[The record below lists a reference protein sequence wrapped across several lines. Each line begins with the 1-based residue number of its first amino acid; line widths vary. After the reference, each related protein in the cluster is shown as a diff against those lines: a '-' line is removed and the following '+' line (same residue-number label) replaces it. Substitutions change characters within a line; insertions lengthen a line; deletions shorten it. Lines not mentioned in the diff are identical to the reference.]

1 MRGMMAFAVL
11 TGLCVTTS
19 LRSQEAS
26 NHAIREEPRPVLS
39 VDVAVV
45 NVSATVID
53 ESSRSVDD
61 LTAEDFRVFENGQ
74 EQKISFFSHDSEIP
88 ISLGVL
94 VDTSGSVQE
103 KLHQGLQTLRGI
115 AAALS
120 SGDEMFVITFDSHIR
135 LKQRFTKDLEEMQRS
150 LQDVRAHGETAVYDA
165 IAAGLREMEGA
176 KHRKRILLLVTDGF
190 DTRSRISAAQAEE
203 LVKRSNVL
211 LYAIGIDDDPEAS
224 LRQRPR
230 YRIYD
235 YMLNKLA
242 NAGSGRLIRLYS
254 GRKYDLNDFSTL
266 LLGQL
271 HQEYTMGFYPSA
283 GTDTADRSE
292 IEVQVRRQGL
302 QILNHR

>member
-1 MRGMMAFAVL
+1 MRGMTAFALL
-11 TGLCVTTS
+11 TGVCLTTS
-19 LRSQEAS
+19 LRSQEA
-26 NHAIREEPRPVLS
+26 PRTALS

-45 NVSATVID
+45 NVTATVID
-53 ESSRSVDD
+53 ESSRSVDG

-94 VDTSGSVQE
+94 VDTSGSVQD

-120 SGDEMFVITFDSHIR
+120 SADEMFVITFDSHIN
-135 LKQRFTKDLEEMQRS
+135 LKQRFTSDPEEMQQSFR
-150 LQDVRAHGETAVYDA
+150 DVRAHGETAVYDA
-165 IAAGLREMEGA
+165 IAAGLREMQAA

-190 DTRSRISAAQAEE
+190 DTRSRISAVQAEE

-211 LYAIGIDDDPEAS
+211 LYAIGIDDGDPEAS
-224 LRQRPR
+224 IRRRPR

-242 NAGSGRLIRLYS
+242 YAGSGRLIRLYS
-254 GRKYDLNDFSTL
+254 GRNYDLNDFSRL
-266 LLGQL
+266 LLGEL
-271 HQEYTMGFYPSA
+271 HQEYTMGYYPA
-283 GTDTADRSE
+283 GTDTGDRRD
-292 IEVQVRRQGL
+292 IEVQVRRPGL
-302 QILNHR
+302 QILSHH